1 MVVGLDG
8 SAGSGGGESGVVAY
22 VFRRLAAILVLAF
35 GVSIIAFSIIHLI
48 PGDPVAQ
55 MIGYG
60 AASATEIRNLHH
72 QLGLDL
78 PLPEQYVRWL
88 GNVLHGDFG
97 YSYYSSTPV
106 VKLIE
111 ENIPY
116 TIELAFSALIVSL
129 IVGVPIGIVA
139 ALFRGSFIDT
149 AAMLISLVAL
159 SIPDFWLG
167 ILLITLFSVTFH
179 FLPVFGGTSL
189 ISIPSLILPAL
200 ALGAGTG
207 GITARFVRASVI
219 EAATKQY
226 VVTARSKGLSPS
238 QVFNRHILRNAILPI
253 VTVVGLQIGFLL
265 SGTVITEVVFSRP
278 GIGRLLVDSILQK
291 DYLTVQAL
299 VLLITLI
306 YTTINLIV
314 DLIYPLIDPRIAY

>member
-1 MVVGLDG
+1 LG
-8 SAGSGGGESGVVAY
+8 AY
-22 VFRRLAAILVLAF
+22 IVRRLLAIVALAF
-35 GVSIIAFSIIHLI
+35 GVSLIAFSIIHLI
-48 PGDPVAQ
+48 PGDPVIQ

-60 AASATEIRNLHH
+60 QSSAEEIRNLHH

-78 PLPEQYVRWL
+78 PLPVQYVRWL

-106 VKLIE
+106 AKLIGQ
-111 ENIPY
+111 NIPY
-116 TIELAFSALIVSL
+116 TIELAFAALIVSL
-129 IVGVPIGIVA
+129 LVGIPLGVVA
-139 ALFRGSFIDT
+139 ALWRGSFLDSS
-149 AAMLISLVAL
+149 AMILSLASL

-167 ILLITLFSVTFH
+167 ILLISLFSVQFH
-179 FLPVFGGTSL
+179 VLPVFEGTSL
-189 ISIPSLILPAL
+189 TSIQSLILPAL

-226 VVTARSKGLSPS
+226 VVTARSKGVPGDR
-238 QVFNRHILRNAILPI
+238 VFTRHVLRNAILPV
-253 VTVVGLQIGFLL
+253 VTVVGLQVGFLL

-314 DLIYPLIDPRIAY
+314 DLIYPLIDPRIVY

>member
-1 MVVGLDG
+1 MG
-8 SAGSGGGESGVVAY
+8 AY
-22 VFRRLAAILVLAF
+22 IVRRLLAIVVLAF
-35 GVSIIAFSIIHLI
+35 GVSLIAFSIIHLI
-48 PGDPVAQ
+48 PGDPVIQ

-60 AASATEIRNLHH
+60 QSSAQEIRNLHH

-78 PLPEQYVRWL
+78 PLPVQYVRWL

-106 VKLIE
+106 VKLISQ
-111 ENIPY
+111 NGPY
-116 TIELAFSALIVSL
+116 TVELAVAALIVSL
-129 IVGVPIGIVA
+129 LVGIPLGIIA
-139 ALFRGSFIDT
+139 ALYRGSLVDS
-149 AAMLISLVAL
+149 AAMIVSLAAL
-159 SIPDFWLG
+159 SVPDFWLG
-167 ILLITLFSVTFH
+167 ILLITLFSVQFH

-189 ISIPSLILPAL
+189 TSIQSLILPAL

-207 GITARFVRASVI
+207 GVTARFVRASVI
-219 EAATKQY
+219 EAATKQH
-226 VVTARSKGLSPS
+226 VVTARSKGVPRR
-238 QVFNRHILRNAILPI
+238 QVFTRHIFRNAILP
-253 VTVVGLQIGFLL
+253 VLTVIGLQIGFLL

-306 YTTINLIV
+306 YTTVNLIV
-314 DLIYPLIDPRIAY
+314 DLIYPWIDPRIVY

>member
-1 MVVGLDG
+1 M
-8 SAGSGGGESGVVAY
+8 
-22 VFRRLAAILVLAF
+22 RRLLAIVVLAF
-35 GVSIIAFSIIHLI
+35 GVSLIAFSIIHLI
-48 PGDPVAQ
+48 PGDPVIQ

-60 AASATEIRNLHH
+60 QSSADEIRNLHH

-78 PLPEQYVRWL
+78 PLPVQYVRWL
-88 GNVLHGDFG
+88 GSVLHGDFG

-106 VKLIE
+106 VKLISQ
-111 ENIPY
+111 NGPY
-116 TIELAFSALIVSL
+116 TIELAAAALIVSL
-129 IVGVPIGIVA
+129 LVGIPLGVIA
-139 ALFRGSFIDT
+139 ALYRGSLVDS
-149 AAMLISLVAL
+149 AAMIVSLAAL

-167 ILLITLFSVTFH
+167 ILLITLFSVQFH

-189 ISIPSLILPAL
+189 TSIQSLILPAL

-219 EAATKQY
+219 EAATKQH
-226 VVTARSKGLSPS
+226 VVTARSKGVPRR
-238 QVFNRHILRNAILPI
+238 QVFTRHIFRNAILPV
-253 VTVVGLQIGFLL
+253 VTVIGLQIGFLL

-306 YTTINLIV
+306 YTTVNLIV
-314 DLIYPLIDPRIAY
+314 DLIYPWIDPRIVY

>member
-1 MVVGLDG
+1 MG
-8 SAGSGGGESGVVAY
+8 AY
-22 VFRRLAAILVLAF
+22 IIRRLLAILVLAF

-48 PGDPVAQ
+48 PGDPVIQ

-60 AASATEIRNLHH
+60 QSSAAEIKNLHH

-78 PLPEQYVRWL
+78 PLPVQYVRWL

-106 VKLIE
+106 DKLIAQ
-111 ENIPY
+111 NIPY
-116 TIELAFSALIVSL
+116 TIELAVAALIVSL
-129 IVGVPIGIVA
+129 IVGIPVGIIA

-149 AAMLISLVAL
+149 GAMIVSLASL

-167 ILLITLFSVTFH
+167 ILLITLFSVQLH

-189 ISIPSLILPAL
+189 MSIQSLILPAL

-219 EAATKQY
+219 EAATKQH
-226 VVTARSKGLSPS
+226 VVTARAKGLPRRA
-238 QVFNRHILRNAILPI
+238 VFNRHIFRNAILPV
-253 VTVVGLQIGFLL
+253 VTVVGLQTGFLL

-314 DLIYPLIDPRIAY
+314 DLIYPLIDPRIVY

>member
-1 MVVGLDG
+1 VG
-8 SAGSGGGESGVVAY
+8 AY
-22 VFRRLAAILVLAF
+22 ILRRLAAILVLAF

-60 AASATEIRNLHH
+60 EATSQEIRNLHH
-72 QLGLDL
+72 QLGLDQ
-78 PLPEQYVRWL
+78 PLPVQYIHWL
-88 GNVLHGDFG
+88 GNVLHGNFG
-97 YSYYSSTPV
+97 YSFYSNTPV
-106 VKLIE
+106 IQLIE
-111 ENIPY
+111 QNIPY
-116 TIELAFSALIVSL
+116 TIELAFSALVVSL
-129 IVGVPIGIVA
+129 IVGIPIGIIA
-139 ALFRGSFIDT
+139 ALFRGSFLDT
-149 AAMLISLVAL
+149 AAMVLSLAAL

-189 ISIPSLILPAL
+189 TSIQSLILPAL

-219 EAATKQY
+219 EAATRHY

-238 QVFNRHILRNAILPI
+238 QVFNRHIFRNAILPV

-265 SGTVITEVVFSRP
+265 SGTVITETVFSRP

-291 DYLTVQAL
+291 DYLAVQAL

-314 DLIYPLIDPRIAY
+314 DLVYPVIDPRIVY

>member
-1 MVVGLDG
+1 MGPYIV
-8 SAGSGGGESGVVAY
+8 
-22 VFRRLAAILVLAF
+22 RRLLAIILLAF
-35 GVSIIAFSIIHLI
+35 GVSLIAFSIIHLI

-60 AASATEIRNLHH
+60 TASAKEINNLHH
-72 QLGLDL
+72 TLGLDQ
-78 PLPEQYVRWL
+78 PLPVQYIHWL
-88 GNVLHGDFG
+88 GNVLHGNFG

-106 VKLIE
+106 AKLIG

-116 TIELAFSALIVSL
+116 TIELAVAALIVSL
-129 IVGVPIGIVA
+129 IVGIPIGIVA
-139 ALFRGSFIDT
+139 ALFRGTFVDT
-149 AAMLISLVAL
+149 AAMVVSLAAL

-167 ILLITLFSVTFH
+167 ILLISLFSVSFH

-189 ISIPSLILPAL
+189 TSISSLVLPAF

-207 GITARFVRASVI
+207 GITARFVRASVV
-219 EAATKQY
+219 EAATKQH
-226 VVTARSKGLSPS
+226 VVTARSKGLPRS
-238 QVFNRHILRNAILPI
+238 QVFNKHIFRNAILP
-253 VTVVGLQIGFLL
+253 VTTLVGLQIGFLL

-314 DLIYPLIDPRIAY
+314 DLIYPLLDPRIVY

>member
-1 MVVGLDG
+1 V
-8 SAGSGGGESGVVAY
+8 
-22 VFRRLAAILVLAF
+22 I
-35 GVSIIAFSIIHLI
+35 
-48 PGDPVAQ
+48 Q

-60 AASATEIRNLHH
+60 QSSAEEIRNLHH

-106 VKLIE
+106 ASLIGQ
-111 ENIPY
+111 NLPY
-116 TIELAFSALIVSL
+116 TAELAASALVVSL
-129 IVGVPIGIVA
+129 VVGIPLGIIA
-139 ALFRGSFIDT
+139 ALFRGSIIDT
-149 AAMLISLVAL
+149 LAMIISLVSL

-167 ILLITLFSVTFH
+167 ILLITLFSVQFRL
-179 FLPVFGGTSL
+179 LPVFGGTSL
-189 ISIPSLILPAL
+189 TSIQSLILPAL

-207 GITARFVRASVI
+207 GITARFVRASII
-219 EAATKQY
+219 EAATKQH
-226 VVTARSKGLSPS
+226 VVTARSKGVPRR
-238 QVFNRHILRNAILPI
+238 QVFSRHVFRNAILPV

-265 SGTVITEVVFSRP
+265 SGTVITEVVFARP

-299 VLLITLI
+299 VLLITFI
-306 YTTINLIV
+306 YTVINLIV
-314 DLIYPLIDPRIAY
+314 DLFYPLIDPRIAY

>member
-1 MVVGLDG
+1 MV
-8 SAGSGGGESGVVAY
+8 
-22 VFRRLAAILVLAF
+22 LVF
-35 GVSIIAFSIIHLI
+35 GVSLIAFSIIHLI
-48 PGDPVAQ
+48 PGDPVIQ

-60 AASATEIRNLHH
+60 QSSAEEIRNLHH

-78 PLPEQYVRWL
+78 PLPVQYVRWL
-88 GNVLHGDFG
+88 GSLLHGDFG

-106 VKLIE
+106 AKLIAQ
-111 ENIPY
+111 NGPY
-116 TIELAFSALIVSL
+116 TIELSFAALIVSL
-129 IVGVPIGIVA
+129 LVGIPLGVIA
-139 ALFRGSFIDT
+139 ALFRGSLVDS
-149 AAMLISLVAL
+149 AAMIVSLASL

-167 ILLITLFSVTFH
+167 ILLIALFSVQFH

-189 ISIPSLILPAL
+189 TSIQSLILPAL

-219 EAATKQY
+219 EAATKQH
-226 VVTARSKGLSPS
+226 VVTARSKGVPRS
-238 QVFNRHILRNAILPI
+238 QVFTRHIFRNAILPV

-306 YTTINLIV
+306 YATINLIV

>member
-1 MVVGLDG
+1 LG
-8 SAGSGGGESGVVAY
+8 AY
-22 VFRRLAAILVLAF
+22 VIRRLLAIVVLAF
-35 GVSIIAFSIIHLI
+35 GVSLIAFSIIHLI
-48 PGDPVAQ
+48 PGDPVIQ

-60 AASATEIRNLHH
+60 QSSAEEIRNLHH

-106 VKLIE
+106 ASLIGQ
-111 ENIPY
+111 NLPY
-116 TIELAFSALIVSL
+116 TAELAASALVVSL
-129 IVGVPIGIVA
+129 VVGIPLGIIA
-139 ALFRGSFIDT
+139 ALFRGSIIDT
-149 AAMLISLVAL
+149 LAMIISLVSL

-167 ILLITLFSVTFH
+167 ILLITLFSVQFRL
-179 FLPVFGGTSL
+179 LPVFGGTSL
-189 ISIPSLILPAL
+189 TSIQSLILPAL

-207 GITARFVRASVI
+207 GITARFVRASII
-219 EAATKQY
+219 EAATKQH
-226 VVTARSKGLSPS
+226 VVTARSKGVPRR
-238 QVFNRHILRNAILPI
+238 QVFSRHVFRNAILPV

-265 SGTVITEVVFSRP
+265 SGTVITEVVFARP

-299 VLLITLI
+299 VLLITFI
-306 YTTINLIV
+306 YTVINLIV
-314 DLIYPLIDPRIAY
+314 DLFYPLIDPRIAY